1 MSVGREEVYAWSP
14 DARRWGPEVGT
25 AHDSEKEPPS
35 KVKTHVQF
43 LFASKEVGTNL
54 DLSP

>member
-35 KVKTHVQF
+35 KVKTQVQF